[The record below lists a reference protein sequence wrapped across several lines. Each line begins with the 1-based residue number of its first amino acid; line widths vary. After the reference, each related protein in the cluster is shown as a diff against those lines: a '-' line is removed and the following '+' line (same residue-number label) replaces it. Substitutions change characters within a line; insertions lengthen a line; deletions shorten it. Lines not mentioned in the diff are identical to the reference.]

1 MEEEG
6 KEENKEGSNSSAA
19 RVYDF
24 PGEPA
29 IVIDGVP
36 EIVSGSS
43 SSAVPS
49 SSNALS
55 IVEPHR
61 SLGLGEW
68 FVGRDVQKLFMGRY
82 YSGKVTE
89 YDKESGWYHVEYE
102 DGDSEDLDWPE
113 LKEVLSPLEVGI
125 SLKTLAQRVV
135 RNSKKSIPKPGKS
148 GARSQN
154 PQIKTKRTKGN

>member
-1 MEEEG
+1 MEEG

-61 SLGLGEW
+61 KLGLGEW
-68 FVGRDVQKLFMGRY
+68 FVGEGCSKIVYGTLLLG
-82 YSGKVTE
+82 
-89 YDKESGWYHVEYE
+89 VE
-102 DGDSEDLDWPE
+102 
-113 LKEVLSPLEVGI
+113 
-125 SLKTLAQRVV
+125 
-135 RNSKKSIPKPGKS
+135 
-148 GARSQN
+148 
-154 PQIKTKRTKGN
+154 